1 MNSFPEF
8 KNKPLC
14 SSNEIDSTMWFAEQ
28 EDGRAVRGDSEIA
41 EMAKYVCSRCP
52 AVQECYD
59 FSMSFSGLHGIWAG
73 YTMSERTMVQSREN
87 MQTIPFMSTWDSPF
101 LYEGEGLVNG

>member
-14 SSNEIDSTMWFAEQ
+14 ASPEIDKELWFAEQ
-28 EDGRAVRGDSEIA
+28 ENGLAIRGDSDEA

-52 AVQECYD
+52 AKQECYD
-59 FSMSFSGLHGIWAG
+59 YAISFSNLYGIWAG
-73 YTMSERTMVQSREN
+73 LTMSERTVIQTREELD
-87 MQTIPFMSTWDSPF
+87 TIPFMHTWESE
-101 LYEGEGLVNG
+101 LQGGKLVN

>member
-14 SSNEIDSTMWFAEQ
+14 ASPEIDKELWFAEQ
-28 EDGRAVRGDSEIA
+28 ENGLAVRGDSDEA

-52 AVQECYD
+52 AKQECYD
-59 FSMSFSGLHGIWAG
+59 YAINFSGLWGIWAG
-73 YTMSERTMVQSREN
+73 LTQSERTVIQTRDKLT
-87 MQTIPFMSTWDSPF
+87 TIPFIGTYESNF
-101 LYEGEGLVNG
+101 LQGGRLVN